1 MHKIFIYLHIIHF
14 IKILYMFRALPCSSS
29 GGLRRNCIYAASGI
43 VTVCRCLSC
52 APVKKEKETRF
63 CCHALFLHVK
73 IKENGTVAPIH
84 TMNAYIFVV
93 EVCHHSFLTS
103 ALDAGEWSAS
113 RPGLFTPRNEQE
125 AGWAP
130 DPVWTLSGTRK
141 FLAPAW
147 MWTPDLPARSPVT
160 VVAELPQ
167 PMFFAHL

>member
-1 MHKIFIYLHIIHF
+1 MNGTVAPIHT
-14 IKILYMFRALPCSSS
+14 M
-29 GGLRRNCIYAASGI
+29 
-43 VTVCRCLSC
+43 
-52 APVKKEKETRF
+52 
-63 CCHALFLHVK
+63 
-73 IKENGTVAPIH
+73 NGTVAPIH

-147 MWTPDLPARSPVT
+147 M
-160 VVAELPQ
+160 
-167 PMFFAHL
+167 